1 MKTNVASLNWN
12 ALGSSTLGIVAVL
25 FVIAFFMGWKVPMI
39 SDDRAAF
46 IALAVIGFA
55 MCSIGM
61 GKIAT
66 GLGWTHPISIV
77 GIVLGALVILLVIAM
92 LAGWQVPFI
101 ADYRAAFVAV
111 AVVGLVKWALAWASR
126 LFPKVRDALP

>member
-1 MKTNVASLNWN
+1 MKANAAILNWN
-12 ALGSSTLGIVAVL
+12 ALLSSALGIVAVL
-25 FVIAFFMGWKVPMI
+25 FIAAVLMGWKVPMI

-46 IALAVIGFA
+46 IALAVIGFV

-66 GLGWTHPISIV
+66 GLGWTHPITLV
-77 GIVLGALVILLVIAM
+77 GVVLGALVILLVVAM

-101 ADYRAAFVAV
+101 ADYRAAFIAV
-111 AVVGLVKWALAWASR
+111 AGIGLVKWALAWASG
-126 LFPKVRDALP
+126 LFPRVRDELP

>member
-1 MKTNVASLNWN
+1 MKTNIALPNWN
-12 ALGSSTLGIVAVL
+12 ALLSSALGIVAVL
-25 FVIAFFMGWKVPMI
+25 LVFAVLTGRKVPLI
-39 SDDRAAF
+39 SGNRAAF
-46 IALAVIGFA
+46 IALAVSGFA

-66 GLGWTHPISIV
+66 GLGWTHPITII
-77 GIVLGALVILLVIAM
+77 GIVLGTLLILLVVAM

-111 AVVGLVKWALAWASR
+111 AVVGLVKWALAWAGR
-126 LFPKVRDALP
+126 LFVKV